1 MTIENMSGKTTHQIK
16 QNKIDYLISHRFNFK
31 LEGIKPSYDHPSYD
45 KIFVIL
51 KQKSPE
57 KKINLRE
64 KIDFLNI
71 EELVSENPSTK
82 LNQLF
87 SEAVDYY
94 NLYPDQLDM
103 VQKKILLLDENDAF
117 FMKKASYLIGILAE
131 NKSSEAES
139 ILINLLQNKN
149 DTILLQS
156 LAALSDIENPSAQ
169 SVYGLIDF
177 DENLASHDTMRYQ
190 AHLALGT
197 VSSKLR
203 KAEQNGHQ
211 QATDYLF
218 ELSQNLPSD
227 DKITIIDAIGND
239 GSNRHLKFIMSFL
252 NDKDSTIRGRAIYQ
266 LRKLSNPAV
275 LDIMF
280 NTLKAETDTFIWT
293 EGLKVL
299 EYYPASERLITTLYI
314 LIDLAPTPEMQFNYT
329 KAMMKKG
336 GCCISQ
342 LEKNLSRLHM
352 NNRLRHLRK
361 DIETW
366 TNHLSGG
373 SI

>member
-1 MTIENMSGKTTHQIK
+1 
-16 QNKIDYLISHRFNFK
+16 
-31 LEGIKPSYDHPSYD
+31 
-45 KIFVIL
+45 
-51 KQKSPE
+51 
-57 KKINLRE
+57 
-64 KIDFLNI
+64 
-71 EELVSENPSTK
+71 
-82 LNQLF
+82 
-87 SEAVDYY
+87 
-94 NLYPDQLDM
+94 
-103 VQKKILLLDENDAF
+103 
-117 FMKKASYLIGILAE
+117 
-131 NKSSEAES
+131 
-139 ILINLLQNKN
+139 
-149 DTILLQS
+149 
-156 LAALSDIENPSAQ
+156 
-169 SVYGLIDF
+169 
-177 DENLASHDTMRYQ
+177 MRYQ

-275 LDIMF
+275 LDIIF